1 MTSFVKDLNS
11 HVILIVIA
19 WIFFYSAQI
28 ELHLL
33 SSSMNLSVIPCV
45 DFCLLFT
52 YTCWKLWVICCLYSI
67 QPSNSSVC
75 RLYIFMWLVF
85 LCSLCIDKCTLTFYL
100 IIYRSELRQLNFRGF
115 YTILLFGV
123 RTLSLRRVWEQ
134 QQLWTSYV
142 VPSWIRE
149 RPWSSLPWT
158 QGAPASQMWN
168 ATRDGQPTT
177 FWQCSA
183 LHPHPLPSS
192 WWRAAFYLSL
202 GVVVRLPRPCAT
214 TFLGPRRAGRPPRVC
229 GKKFAELPLIG
240 TRVQYRRQGMCRL
253 LMNEVEKLLS
263 GLGVERLL
271 LPTVPQL
278 LETWTGSFGFT
289 EMSYSDRFQYA
300 ANIIL
305 SFQGTTMCQ
314 KILNDVCH
322 NRKDTSLHLA
332 LNAERME
339 LGNNILNSSKRST
352 TCDMVVDNASNH
364 SEELKVTS
372 LAKFDSLE
380 LAENCI
386 FSSGGTTICQKVSSD
401 AFYHPKDNDLSP
413 SLSLSLIVML
423 TEHFLLGYL
432 GKLSISASGIPK

>member
-1 MTSFVKDLNS
+1 
-11 HVILIVIA
+11 
-19 WIFFYSAQI
+19 
-28 ELHLL
+28 
-33 SSSMNLSVIPCV
+33 
-45 DFCLLFT
+45 
-52 YTCWKLWVICCLYSI
+52 
-67 QPSNSSVC
+67 
-75 RLYIFMWLVF
+75 
-85 LCSLCIDKCTLTFYL
+85 
-100 IIYRSELRQLNFRGF
+100 
-115 YTILLFGV
+115 
-123 RTLSLRRVWEQ
+123 
-134 QQLWTSYV
+134 
-142 VPSWIRE
+142 
-149 RPWSSLPWT
+149 
-158 QGAPASQMWN
+158 
-168 ATRDGQPTT
+168 
-177 FWQCSA
+177 
-183 LHPHPLPSS
+183 
-192 WWRAAFYLSL
+192 
-202 GVVVRLPRPCAT
+202 
-214 TFLGPRRAGRPPRVC
+214 
-229 GKKFAELPLIG
+229 
-240 TRVQYRRQGMCRL
+240 
-253 LMNEVEKLLS
+253 MNEVEKLLS

>member
-1 MTSFVKDLNS
+1 MLVALERRAISLPAVQKGTGFAVGD
-11 HVILIVIA
+11 
-19 WIFFYSAQI
+19 AQRYF
-28 ELHLL
+28 
-33 SSSMNLSVIPCV
+33 N
-45 DFCLLFT
+45 T
-52 YTCWKLWVICCLYSI
+52 YKS
-67 QPSNSSVC
+67 
-75 RLYIFMWLVF
+75 LVGNQF
-85 LCSLCIDKCTLTFYL
+85 
-100 IIYRSELRQLNFRGF
+100 QL
-115 YTILLFGV
+115 
-123 RTLSLRRVWEQ
+123 
-134 QQLWTSYV
+134 QLKAYH
-142 VPSWIRE
+142 VPSWDLIEEMQVTMVTMTMR
-149 RPWSSLPWT
+149 RWQNSMASCALRLMFFMNDQSSDSLILGDST
-158 QGAPASQMWN
+158 QYYCSECEPCLCEECENSNNFGQ
-168 ATRDGQPTT
+168 DGQPTT